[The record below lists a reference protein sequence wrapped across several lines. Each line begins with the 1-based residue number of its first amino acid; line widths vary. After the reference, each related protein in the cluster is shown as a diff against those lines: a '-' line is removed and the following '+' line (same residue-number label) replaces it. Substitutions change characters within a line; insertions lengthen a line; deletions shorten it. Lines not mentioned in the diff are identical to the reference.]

1 MATQTVST
9 PGSGLVFN
17 NTYTA
22 NCSQQYIS
30 CIVAAENTYESLWSN
45 PLTVNITFDEQATG
59 GSLASNNWSNWA
71 VSYAQFSR
79 SQDLFSS

>member
-9 PGSGLVFN
+9 PDSGLIFN

-45 PLTVNITFDEQATG
+45 SLTINITFDEQATG
-59 GSLASNNWSNWA
+59 GLPGF
-71 VSYAQFSR
+71 Q
-79 SQDLFSS
+79 